1 MRIGVNAFPL
11 RADGGGSRYVFAGL
25 LSALLKLDGTHHYL
39 IFAHLEALRIVYQV
53 LKAHGE
59 TLGGTGP
66 DPRVKV
72 IHIADEGQIYGHRYD
87 FDLLFG
93 PLNNLNPRLYD
104 RPSVAILHDIQEQ
117 YFPEYF
123 SKSDLV
129 ARQEVYP
136 EICRSATTVV
146 AISQFCKQ

>member
-11 RADGGGSRYVFAGL
+11 RADGGGARYVFAGL
-25 LSALLKLDGTHHYL
+25 LSALLKLDRTHHYL
-39 IFAHLEALRIVYQV
+39 IFAHVEALPLIDQI
-53 LKAHGE
+53 LKSHRDVSEA
-59 TLGGTGP
+59 GP
-66 DPRVKV
+66 FSRVKV
-72 IHIADEGQIYGHRYD
+72 VHIADEGQIYAYRYD

-146 AISQFCKQ
+146 AIS